1 MPPDRALDGSLV
13 IGVTARERDSDWVV
27 FGLVRLGVGRRE
39 GVKYVNECDN
49 SSTVA
54 AQQAAQQAAAT
65 LLLKGENQSL

>member
-13 IGVTARERDSDWVV
+13 IGVAARERDSDWVV

-49 SSTVA
+49 SSTIA
-54 AQQAAQQAAAT
+54 ARQAAQQAPAT
-65 LLLKGENQSL
+65 LLLTGENQSL